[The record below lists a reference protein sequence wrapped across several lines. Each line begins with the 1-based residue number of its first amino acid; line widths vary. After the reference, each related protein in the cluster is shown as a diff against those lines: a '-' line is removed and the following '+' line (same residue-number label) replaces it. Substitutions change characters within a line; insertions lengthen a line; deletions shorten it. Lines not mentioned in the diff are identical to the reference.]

1 MTDVAREAATG
12 SSPLARGLPT
22 GTVIAEGDGR
32 DHPRSRGVYPGL
44 DDRVIDE
51 VGSSPL
57 ARGLRDSRQRTPPQR
72 RIIPARAGF
81 TPYPHDLRH
90 ISVDHPRS
98 RGVYASRRAPLSRK
112 AGSSPLARGLLR
124 RGPGRR
130 RRRTDHPRSRG
141 VYPAREEAEA
151 WEWGSSPLARGLRL
165 PGLRPGGAGGIIP
178 ARAGFTSGRSSRT
191 TSRRDHP
198 RSRGV
203 YFATMLSGL
212 LAGGSSPLAR
222 GLRRSP
228 TKGLVCM
235 GIIPAR
241 AGFTTIPA
249 RKYQYLED
257 HPRSRGVYSLS
268 RPS

>member
-1 MTDVAREAATG
+1 MTPD
-12 SSPLARGLPT
+12 SGL
-22 GTVIAEGDGR
+22 
-32 DHPRSRGVYPGL
+32 HRS
-44 DDRVIDE
+44 

-57 ARGLRDSRQRTPPQR
+57 ARGLRKGPLRPSEGH

-141 VYPAREEAEA
+141 VYGFQAFALVVLV
-151 WEWGSSPLARGLRL
+151 GSSPLARGLL
-165 PGLRPGGAGGIIP
+165 PGGAQELLQGGIIP
-178 ARAGFTSGRSSRT
+178 ARAGFTSPRCCRGCWPG
-191 TSRRDHP
+191 DHP

-203 YFATMLSGL
+203 YSPFHRFLSIVVGSSPLARGL
-212 LAGGSSPLAR
+212 LTMRSGDRYVEGIIPARAGFTHLGMAALRAIKDHPRSRGVYRAPRATEPQRPGSSPLAR
-222 GLRRSP
+222 GLRQSQFR
-228 TKGLVCM
+228 
-235 GIIPAR
+235 
-241 AGFTTIPA
+241 
-249 RKYQYLED
+249 
-257 HPRSRGVYSLS
+257 
-268 RPS
+268 